1 MAVLP
6 TFISSCIA
14 PDSAGQNAFLF
25 GVPSPGTLEAHL
37 INLSDPL
44 SPTSKLISSTTSS
57 TGTASWD
64 ASSSLGCY
72 PYLGDTP
79 SSPASPPPA
88 TNATAPAPASA
99 PSFPPPITIVQF
111 GNSVQTQFYPNG
123 TWVTFGTTTEAAA
136 SFLTPKMFSP
146 VGSTNG
152 WNWFLARTGGQSK
165 IWRHLRIGSRTE
177 AGSKDLTIAGSE
189 PLLTV
194 GAIAPDANNYGN
206 GLFFHIDQS
215 GSTGSIY
222 RATGNK
228 RPDRNLTAT
237 DTLVTLGKP
246 SPLNMNNNTL
256 TVDAVPVT
264 TAFAAFIMDKSDQG
278 VVTVY
283 SIDPRIPTLTLTRTH
298 VKGFSPLFHVTQSF
312 TSLNSRIV
320 VYGGAVSNAIHI
332 FDVISG
338 TWTGPALVDPSAVTA
353 VPPSSGL
360 GMGVIGGIAAA
371 AVVILIV
378 TGMAIWRIRR
388 RRSSSRTTQSKTTVD
403 NIPFNDDIKVPVKE
417 DTIDLLTMDKSRP
430 RFDDRRQTSES
441 TLTPSMAPSSMPGT
455 PVSQH
460 KKRYSNQ
467 QRRPG
472 EVSRHTSGYSMRS
485 EGSSSRVSLFPPNST
500 VYLAGP
506 NTVIPPNPTI
516 PSAFSTANLQKL
528 QNAAAVYRSTSAPGT
543 PNPRSADPPSRKGSM
558 YKFSVPND
566 YDDRQ
571 PLHHHESSEEQQA
584 YLQMSI
590 KSTPDGSPASIT
602 GSRPLETASS
612 ATLGN
617 SSHGHSHS
625 QSQSRSDTSGSYPRP
640 LFSSS
645 SQPASPKQPRPS
657 TSTIDSEHQSQQSS
671 HQSQQQV
678 NPSSRAASRPRKKR
692 IDGAAP
698 LKSPTSPTF
707 LKESSSTSSQR
718 YADHRDSG
726 SYKVEYRDSSL
737 LQQQQQELQ
746 QLQRQYGNSYP
757 ASPPTSPASPYTPMS
772 ASASSRFAVPSAA
785 TKITHLSPSPA
796 PSESDTHFVGDFPMP
811 PKMAA
816 TVVKPQKRSDPTPP
830 TSSASRSAAPAPS
843 RPSRQQRQ
851 PRHDEPYQQQQYH
864 QMQNQYDDVQ
874 SIMGSVG
881 TMSPKTPIL
890 VSLPRPIPRERERE
904 RERNHGRDHT

>member
-1 MAVLP
+1 MADLP
-6 TFISSCIA
+6 TFVSSCIA

-25 GVPSPGTLEAHL
+25 GVPKPGTLEAHL

-44 SPTSKLISSTTSS
+44 APTSKLVSSTSTS
-57 TGTASWD
+57 TGASWD

-79 SSPASPPPA
+79 SSQPSPPPA
-88 TNATAPAPASA
+88 TNTTAPALTPV

-111 GNSVQTQFYPNG
+111 GNDIQTQFYPNG
-123 TWVTFGTTTEAAA
+123 TWVTFETTTEAA
-136 SFLTPKMFSP
+136 SHFLTPKMFSP

-152 WNWFLARTGGQSK
+152 WNWFVARAGGQPK
-165 IWRHLRIGSRTE
+165 TWQYLRIGSMSE
-177 AGSKDLTIAGSE
+177 AGSKDLTIVGSE

-206 GLFFHIDQS
+206 GLLFYIDQS

-264 TAFAAFIMDKSDQG
+264 TAFAAFILDKSEQG
-278 VVTVY
+278 VVSVY
-283 SIDPRIPTLTLTRTH
+283 SIDPRIPTLTLTRTL

-320 VYGGAVSNAIHI
+320 VYGGAVPNAIHI

-338 TWTGPALVDPSAVTA
+338 TWTGPALVDPSAATT
-353 VPPSSGL
+353 VPSKGL
-360 GMGVIGGIAAA
+360 SMGIIGGIAAA
-371 AVVILIV
+371 AVVILLV
-378 TGMAIWRIRR
+378 AGLAIWRMRR
-388 RRSSSRTTQSKTTVD
+388 RRSRRTTQTRSPTD
-403 NIPFNDDIKVPVKE
+403 DIPFNDDVKVPVKE
-417 DTIDLLTMDKSRP
+417 DTIDLLTMDNKNRSR
-430 RFDDRRQTSES
+430 FHDRGQTSES
-441 TLTPSMAPSSMPGT
+441 APTPSMAPSSMPGT
-455 PVSQH
+455 PIGEH
-460 KKRYSNQ
+460 KKRNSNQ

-472 EVSRHTSGYSMRS
+472 GVSRYASGYSLRS
-485 EGSSSRVSLFPPNST
+485 EGSSSRVSLYPANST

-506 NTVIPPNPTI
+506 ATVIPPNPTI

-543 PNPRSADPPSRKGSM
+543 PNPRSADPLSRKGST

-584 YLQMSI
+584 YLQISA
-590 KSTPDGSPASIT
+590 KSTPSGSPASIT

-617 SSHGHSHS
+617 SNYGHSHS
-625 QSQSRSDTSGSYPRP
+625 QSQSRSDTSVSYPRP
-640 LFSSS
+640 SSSTS

-657 TSTIDSEHQSQQSS
+657 TSTIDSDHQSQQSY
-671 HQSQQQV
+671 QNQQQQS

-692 IDGAAP
+692 TDGAAP
-698 LKSPTSPTF
+698 HKSPTSPTF
-707 LKESSSTSSQR
+707 PKETSPSSSQR

-726 SYKVEYRDSSL
+726 SYKIEYRDPFF
-737 LQQQQQELQ
+737 LQQQQQ
-746 QLQRQYGNSYP
+746 QLQHLQHQHGYSNP
-757 ASPPTSPASPYTPMS
+757 ASPTSPTSPYAP
-772 ASASSRFAVPSAA
+772 AAGSSRLVAA
-785 TKITHLSPSPA
+785 TTTTHSPSPV
-796 PSESDTHFVGDFPMP
+796 PSETDTHFAGDFPMP

-816 TVVKPQKRSDPTPP
+816 VKPQQNRSAPASP
-830 TSSASRSAAPAPS
+830 TSSSSQLAALAPS
-843 RPSRQQRQ
+843 RPSRQQQQ
-851 PRHDEPYQQQQYH
+851 PRQDEQYHQYQQQVPSR
-864 QMQNQYDDVQ
+864 YDDVQ
-874 SIMGSVG
+874 AMVGSAG
-881 TMSPKTPIL
+881 TMSPKTPKL

-904 RERNHGRDHT
+904 RERNRNRDHT

>member
-1 MAVLP
+1 M
-6 TFISSCIA
+6 
-14 PDSAGQNAFLF
+14 
-25 GVPSPGTLEAHL
+25 
-37 INLSDPL
+37 
-44 SPTSKLISSTTSS
+44 
-57 TGTASWD
+57 SWD

-79 SSPASPPPA
+79 SSQPSPPPA
-88 TNATAPAPASA
+88 TNATAPAPTPA

-123 TWVTFGTTTEAAA
+123 TWVAFESTTEAA
-136 SFLTPKMFSP
+136 SHFLTPKMFSP

-152 WNWFLARTGGQSK
+152 WNWFVARAGGQPK
-165 IWRHLRIGSRTE
+165 TWRHLRIGSKSE

-206 GLFFHIDQS
+206 GLLFYIDQS

-228 RPDRNLTAT
+228 RSDRNLTAT

-264 TAFAAFIMDKSDQG
+264 TAFAAFILDKSEQG
-278 VVTVY
+278 VVAVY
-283 SIDPRIPTLTLTRTH
+283 SIDPRIPTLTLTRTP
-298 VKGFSPLFHVTQSF
+298 VKGFSPLFQVTQSF

-320 VYGGAVSNAIHI
+320 VYGGAVPNAIHI

-338 TWTGPALVDPSAVTA
+338 TWTGPALVDPSAASA
-353 VPPSSGL
+353 VPPSKGL
-360 GMGVIGGIAAA
+360 SMGIIGGIAAA
-371 AVVILIV
+371 AVVVLLV
-378 TGMAIWRIRR
+378 AGLAIWQIRR
-388 RRSSSRTTQSKTTVD
+388 RRSRRTTQTKSPTD
-403 NIPFNDDIKVPVKE
+403 DIPFNDDLKVPVME
-417 DTIDLLTMDKSRP
+417 DTIDLLTMDSKNRP

-460 KKRYSNQ
+460 RKRNSNQ

-472 EVSRHTSGYSMRS
+472 GVSRHASGYSLRS
-485 EGSSSRVSLFPPNST
+485 EGSSSRVSLYPANST

-506 NTVIPPNPTI
+506 ATVIPPNPTI

-528 QNAAAVYRSTSAPGT
+528 QNAAAVYKSTSAPGT
-543 PNPRSADPPSRKGSM
+543 PNPRSADSPSRKGTM

-584 YLQMSI
+584 YLQMSA

-625 QSQSRSDTSGSYPRP
+625 QSQSRSDTSVSYPRP
-640 LFSSS
+640 SFSSS
-645 SQPASPKQPRPS
+645 SQPASPRQPRPS
-657 TSTIDSEHQSQQSS
+657 TSTIDSEHQSQQSY
-671 HQSQQQV
+671 QNQQQQS

-692 IDGAAP
+692 TDGAAP

-707 LKESSSTSSQR
+707 LKESSSPSSQR
-718 YADHRDSG
+718 YTDHRDSG
-726 SYKVEYRDSSL
+726 SYKIEYRDPSLL
-737 LQQQQQELQ
+737 LQQQLQPQQLQ
-746 QLQRQYGNSYP
+746 QLQRQYGYSNP
-757 ASPPTSPASPYTPMS
+757 ASPTTPTSPYTP
-772 ASASSRFAVPSAA
+772 AAGPSRPAAA
-785 TKITHLSPSPA
+785 TTTTHSPSPV
-796 PSESDTHFVGDFPMP
+796 PSEADIHFADDFPMP

-816 TVVKPQKRSDPTPP
+816 VTPQQKRS
-830 TSSASRSAAPAPS
+830 APAPLTSSSSQAAAPTPS
-843 RPSRQQRQ
+843 RPTRQQRQ
-851 PRHDEPYQQQQYH
+851 PRQDEKFQQYQQQ
-864 QMQNQYDDVQ
+864 MPSQYDDVQ
-874 SIMGSVG
+874 SMVGSAS
-881 TMSPKTPIL
+881 TMSPKTPKL

-904 RERNHGRDHT
+904 RERNRSRNHA